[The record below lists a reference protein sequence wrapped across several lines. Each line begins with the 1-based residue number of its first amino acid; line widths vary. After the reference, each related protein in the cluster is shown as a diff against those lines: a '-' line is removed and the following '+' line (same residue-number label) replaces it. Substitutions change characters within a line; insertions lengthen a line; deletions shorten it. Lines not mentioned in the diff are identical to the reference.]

1 MRFTLAH
8 AAPSPKVSTTTH
20 QGGGSA
26 AIPLRVSK
34 STKIR
39 QECLWPCAPNG
50 ATLSTSNRRHQ
61 RWTTRHPI
69 RFQECA
75 DRRPLLQQS
84 CSDLRFPGPPADHP
98 MRRPRCPRVDGSRS
112 HGCHGPRCRLLQ
124 LRSPTH
130 PFDHHDHQTLTLLD
144 GRRMVGALD
153 PRARS
158 ATITHP
164 GPMGLRRI
172 STNRIRTSRHHDP
185 PTHPS
190 TTTSQHGRG
199 RSGGHGSA
207 EARSCMDRAFLWR
220 VDGQC
225 MAKSCRSFPGPAA
238 NHYGT

>member
-8 AAPSPKVSTTTH
+8 AAPSPKVSTTTR

-39 QECLWPCAPNG
+39 QEYLWPCALNG
-50 ATLSTSNRRHQ
+50 ATLKASNRRHQ

-98 MRRPRCPRVDGSRS
+98 MHRSRCPRVHGNRS
-112 HGCHGPRCRLLQ
+112 HGCHGPRCRLPQ
-124 LRSPTH
+124 LRPPTH
-130 PFDHHDHQTLTLLD
+130 PLIVQRSRSADDSLMVTAWRHGLRAPRPAAFCHHPSPAPTGPSSPQLSPI
-144 GRRMVGALD
+144 

-158 ATITHP
+158 QQ
-164 GPMGLRRI
+164 GSGFSMGQ
-172 STNRIRTSRHHDP
+172 IRSRAPQDP
-185 PTHPS
+185 
-190 TTTSQHGRG
+190 
-199 RSGGHGSA
+199 SA
-207 EARSCMDRAFLWR
+207 
-220 VDGQC
+220 
-225 MAKSCRSFPGPAA
+225 
-238 NHYGT
+238 